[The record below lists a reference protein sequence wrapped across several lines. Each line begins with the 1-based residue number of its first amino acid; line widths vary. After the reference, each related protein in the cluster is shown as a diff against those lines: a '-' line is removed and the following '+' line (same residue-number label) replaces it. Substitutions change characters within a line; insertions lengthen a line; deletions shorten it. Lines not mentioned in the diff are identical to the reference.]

1 MNYILQFFSHLR
13 EEPLLTHQIDLTAER
28 RDFLLDF
35 PVYRPSAAPTGLRAV
50 DVSDA
55 NLLG

>member
-1 MNYILQFFSHLR
+1 MNYILEFFPQLR
-13 EEPLLTHQIDLTAER
+13 EESLLTHQIALTVER

-35 PVYRPSAAPTGLRAV
+35 PVYRLAAPTGLRALN
-50 DVSDA
+50 VSDV